1 MSRSPISVLLIDDDG
16 IINIVHQKFL
26 EKSGLFAPIRFVNT
40 SQKAIDQLKSGQSIP
55 DLILLDIRMPQI
67 DGFEFLKLFDRLP
80 DAVKSHTRIV
90 MLTSSLD
97 FGDKD
102 RAMKS
107 PHVVDYLD
115 KPLDR
120 AKIERLIQR
129 FNAA

>member
-1 MSRSPISVLLIDDDG
+1 MNRSPISVLLIDDDA

-26 EKSGLFAPIRFVNT
+26 EKSGFFAPIRFVNS
-40 SQKAIDQLKSGQSIP
+40 SQKGIDQLKSGQTPP

-80 DAVKSHTRIV
+80 DSVKRVTRIV

-102 RAMKS
+102 KALQS

-120 AKIERLIQR
+120 AKIDRLIQR
-129 FNAA
+129 FTAD